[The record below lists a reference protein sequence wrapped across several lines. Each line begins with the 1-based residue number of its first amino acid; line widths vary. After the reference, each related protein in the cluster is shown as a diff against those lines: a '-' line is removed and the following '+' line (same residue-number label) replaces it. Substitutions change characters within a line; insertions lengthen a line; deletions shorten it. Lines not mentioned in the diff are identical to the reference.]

1 VTNEDLAAKAT
12 ALAALHVPGDP
23 LVLPNAWDAASAVA
37 FAEAGSPAV
46 ATSSGAV
53 AVTLGFEDHED
64 TPPDEMFAAVGRIAG
79 AVEVPVTADV
89 ERGYGLSAE
98 ELVERLLAA
107 GAAGCNL
114 EDSQPSTG
122 QLVDPDEQA
131 VFLEEVRAAAAAFGV
146 PLVINARVDTFIRTR
161 GEQDDLVADA
171 AARAARYL
179 EAGATCVYPIFLQ
192 EDDALTAFVQ
202 QVDGP
207 VNALF
212 LPERLSIPQ
221 LGEAGVARITFGS
234 GLHGAASRTVHHLAE
249 RVAAGQDPYAG

>member
-1 VTNEDLAAKAT
+1 MSDDLAAKAE
-12 ALAALHVPGDP
+12 ALLALHVPGTP

-53 AVTLGFEDHED
+53 AVTLGFEDHEA

-98 ELVERLLAA
+98 ELVERLIAA

-114 EDSQPSTG
+114 EDSRPSTG
-122 QLVDPDEQA
+122 ELVDPDEQA

-146 PLVINARVDTFIRTR
+146 PLVINARVDTFVRTR
-161 GEQDDLVADA
+161 GEQADLVADA
-171 AARAARYL
+171 AGRAARYL
-179 EAGATCVYPIFLQ
+179 AAGASCVYPIFLR
-192 EDDALTAFVQ
+192 EEEPLAAFVE
-202 QVDGP
+202 QVEGP

-212 LPERLSIPQ
+212 LPDQLSMQQ
-221 LGEAGVARITFGS
+221 LAEAGVARITFGS
-234 GLHGAASRTVHHLAE
+234 GLHGAAARAVHHLAE